1 MKDLSF
7 DLLFSGWTPVLRTVI
22 LGVLAYFALV
32 ALLRVSGK
40 RTLSKM
46 NAFDF
51 VVTVALGSTLASVL
65 TSRSVSLVQGV
76 AALALLVLLQMINTF
91 LAVRSDRYKQI
102 IKATPTLIFFRGN
115 YLVDQ
120 MREQRVTK
128 EEILAA
134 MRQQG
139 MTEPSEVDAVV
150 IETEGSLSVLK
161 QSAATRDALAQLGV
175 EVSDELGETA
185 TLQIG
190 GSPPREHAPRQ

>member
-1 MKDLSF
+1 MNDLSF
-7 DLLFSGWTPVLRTVI
+7 DLFFSGWTPVLRTLI
-22 LGVLAYFALV
+22 LGILAYIALV
-32 ALLRVSGK
+32 MLLRVSGK

-51 VVTVALGSTLASVL
+51 VVTVAFGSTLASIL
-65 TSRSVSLVQGV
+65 TSQNVSLAQGV
-76 AALALLVLLQMINTF
+76 VALALLVLLQMINTF

-102 IKATPTLIFFRGN
+102 IKATPTLIFFRGK

-120 MREQRVTK
+120 MRSQRVTK

-161 QSAATRDALAQLGV
+161 QSAATREALAELGV

-185 TLQIG
+185 ALRIDG
-190 GSPPREHAPRQ
+190 PSARERAASN